1 MYEMEWPENGH
12 DVEGGY
18 LTENCN
24 ILVEGVWNGIKYTS
38 LELAKAA
45 NKWRDN
51 TVWNRHYE
59 GKQRDETNRIGILK
73 NQHFEYDRIVGDV
86 FLSNSTPEG
95 RDMIALVKDHKVNGI
110 SVEHVDATVDGIATD
125 ISFLGLAIVPEPAC
139 NICNLSKNTKEF
151 KMEQKDFDKLSD
163 TVTELGK
170 SVKGMSNDKLQDT
183 VADLAKDVK
192 ELGKLDVDAIVKE
205 QSRQDLKVIAALE
218 ARVKELEDTPEG
230 SHSEPF
236 IGKEIHADLLIDTQ
250 GISRRM

>member
-24 ILVEGVWNGIKYTS
+24 ILVEGRWNGTKYTS

-51 TVWNRHYE
+51 AVWNRHYE

-73 NQHFEYDRIVGDV
+73 NQHFDYDRIVGDV

-110 SVEHVDATVDGIATD
+110 SVEHVDTTINGIATD
-125 ISFLGLAIVPEPAC
+125 ISFLGLAIVPQPAC
-139 NICNLSKNTKEF
+139 NICNLSKKELNM
-151 KMEQKDFDKLSD
+151 KQEDFDKLSD
-163 TVTELGK
+163 TVTQLGK
-170 SVKGMSNDKLQDT
+170 NVEGLSTEKLQDT
-183 VADLAKDVK
+183 VADIAKDVK
-192 ELGKLDVDAIVKE
+192 ELGKVDVDAIVKE
-205 QSRQDLKVIAALE
+205 QSRKDQKVISALE
-218 ARVKELEDTPEG
+218 ARVKELEDTPQGNG
-230 SHSEPF
+230 SVHT
-236 IGKEIHADLLIDTQ
+236 DLVDSYAGLSIDPQ

>member
-1 MYEMEWPENGH
+1 MYEMEWPENGY

-24 ILVEGVWNGIKYTS
+24 ILVEGVWNGTKYVA

-59 GKQRDETNRIGILK
+59 GKQRDETNRIGMLK

-86 FLSNSTPEG
+86 FLSSDTPEG

-110 SVEHVDATVDGIATD
+110 SVEHVDVEVNGIATE

-139 NICNLSKNTKEF
+139 NICQLSKKEMNM
-151 KMEQKDFDKLSD
+151 KQEDFDKLSD
-163 TVTELGK
+163 TVKELGK
-170 SVKGMSNDKLQDT
+170 SVEGLSNEKLQDA
-183 VADLAKDVK
+183 VADLTRDVK
-192 ELGKLDVDAIVKE
+192 ELGKTDVDAIVKE
-205 QSRQDLKVIAALE
+205 QSRKDAKVISGLE
-218 ARVKELEDTPEG
+218 ARIKELEDAPEG
-230 SHSEPF
+230 N
-236 IGKEIHADLLIDTQ
+236 GQVVNDLVDVSAGLVIDSQ
-250 GISRRM
+250 GITRRM

>member
-24 ILVEGVWNGIKYTS
+24 ILVEGVWNGTKYTS

-73 NQHFEYDRIVGDV
+73 NQHFEFDRIVGDV

-95 RDMIALVKDHKVNGI
+95 RDIIALVKDHKVNGI
-110 SVEHVDATVDGIATD
+110 SVEHFDRTVNGVATD
-125 ISFLGLAIVPEPAC
+125 ISFLGLAIVPVPAC
-139 NICNLSKNTKEF
+139 NICHLSKKELSM
-151 KMEQKDFDKLSD
+151 KQEDFDKLSD
-163 TVTELGK
+163 TVKELGK
-170 SVKGMSNDKLQDT
+170 SVDGLSTEKLQDT

-205 QSRQDLKVIAALE
+205 QSRQDQKVIAALE
-218 ARVKELEDTPEG
+218 ARVKELEDTPQGNG
-230 SHSEPF
+230 SV
-236 IGKEIHADLLIDTQ
+236 ATDLVDSYAGLVIDTQ

>member
-1 MYEMEWPENGH
+1 MYEIEWPENGH

-24 ILVEGVWNGIKYTS
+24 ILVEGVWNGTRYTS

-95 RDMIALVKDHKVNGI
+95 RDMIALVKDHKIDGI
-110 SVEHVDATVDGIATD
+110 SVEHTDIEVNGVATE

-139 NICNLSKNTKEF
+139 NICHLSKKELN
-151 KMEQKDFDKLSD
+151 MEQKDFDKLSD
-163 TVTELGK
+163 TVKELGK
-170 SVKGMSNDKLQDT
+170 SVKGLSNDKLQDT
-183 VADLAKDVK
+183 VADLVDQVK
-192 ELGKLDVDAIVKE
+192 ELGKVDVDAIVKE
-205 QSRQDLKVIAALE
+205 QSRKDAKIIKELGERI
-218 ARVKELEDTPEG
+218 KELEDTPQG
-230 SHSEPF
+230 N
-236 IGKEIHADLLIDTQ
+236 GAVATDLVDSYAGLSIDAQ

>member
-24 ILVEGVWNGIKYTS
+24 ILVEGVWNGTQYTS

-51 TVWNRHYE
+51 SVWNRHYE
-59 GKQRDETNRIGILK
+59 GKQRDETNRIGIVK

-110 SVEHVDATVDGIATD
+110 SVEHFDITIEGIATD

-139 NICNLSKNTKEF
+139 KICNLSKNTKELN
-151 KMEQKDFDKLSD
+151 MEQKDFDKLSD

-218 ARVKELEDTPEG
+218 ARVKELEDLPVGNG
-230 SHSEPF
+230 SVPL
-236 IGKEIHADLLIDTQ
+236 DLVDSYASLTIDTQ
-250 GISRRM
+250 GVSRRM

>member
-24 ILVEGVWNGIKYTS
+24 ILVEGRWNGTKYTS

-73 NQHFEYDRIVGDV
+73 NQHFEFDRIVGDV
-86 FLSNSTPEG
+86 FLSNATPEG
-95 RDMIALVKDHKVNGI
+95 RDMIVLAKEHKVNGI
-110 SVEHVDATVDGIATD
+110 SVEHVQDEIVNETAIG
-125 ISFLGLAIVPEPAC
+125 ISFLGIAIVPEPAC
-139 NICNLSKNTKEF
+139 RICNLSKKELSM
-151 KMEQKDFDKLSD
+151 KQEDFDKLSD

-170 SVKGMSNDKLQDT
+170 SVEGLSTEKLQDT

-205 QSRQDLKVIAALE
+205 QSRQDTKVIAALE
-218 ARVKELEDTPEG
+218 ARVKELEDTPQGNG
-230 SHSEPF
+230 SV
-236 IGKEIHADLLIDTQ
+236 ATDLVDSYAGLSIDTQ